1 MRISTPISAGELFD
15 KISVLAVKKQKMES
29 KEKLKHVDKEYD
41 LLYPLY
47 SQCIKKKPE
56 LKGILKKLTYVN
68 ENLWDVLEA
77 QRQMEE
83 KGDLGKDF
91 ITASINVYRE
101 NDERFR
107 LKEIINELTGSA
119 IKEQKYY
126 TTK

>member
-1 MRISTPISAGELFD
+1 MRISTPISVGELFD
-15 KISVLAVKKQKMES
+15 KISVLAVKKQKISS
-29 KEKLKHVDKEYD
+29 KEKLKHVAKEYD

-47 SQCIKKKPE
+47 SKCIKRKPE
-56 LKGILKKLTYVN
+56 LKGTLRKLTSIN
-68 ENLWDVLEA
+68 ENLWDVLET

-83 KGDLGKDF
+83 KGDLGEDF
-91 ITASINVYRE
+91 VTVSVNVYRK

-119 IKEQKYY
+119 IKEQKHY

>member
-1 MRISTPISAGELFD
+1 MRISTPISVGELFD
-15 KISVLAVKKQKMES
+15 KISVLSVKKQKIRS
-29 KEKLKHVDKEYD
+29 KEKLKHVVKEYD

-47 SQCIKKKPE
+47 SKCIKRNPS
-56 LKGILKKLTYVN
+56 LKGTLRKLTSVN

-83 KGDLGKDF
+83 KGNLGEDF
-91 ITASINVYRE
+91 VTVSVKVYRE

-107 LKEIINELTGSA
+107 LKETINELSGSE
-119 IKEQKYY
+119 IKEQKHY